1 MAGRSFDVSS
11 FLATEDANSDRS
23 DPPAPLCDRLHWP
36 TQQFAAKVAIVEREY
51 RRIGDGMN
59 ARESLAA
66 FVSHARRID

>member
-1 MAGRSFDVSS
+1 LAGRSFDVSS
-11 FLATEDANSDRS
+11 FLAIEDANSNQS
-23 DPPAPLCDRLHWP
+23 DSQPCLCDRLHRP

-59 ARESLAA
+59 AREGLAA